1 MRRYS
6 PSLWLGVFL
15 LAGHG
20 CVSSEVDPRITVE
33 ATPELTGIVAQSVNA
48 SEFWQE
54 YFDELGGSGEPLVRF
69 ALAMNRRVTSRTTGG
84 DYDPGV
90 VDVTLRATSL
100 RTGTTLVEKEA
111 TVDIDPVIFGRF
123 DESMTRDDIQ
133 RKAFESTERKI
144 HMHVELWV
152 NVAAL
157 RAMAEEGPAG
167 SAFLPFL
174 EKTARNPW
182 GEHIPDEANTAIRR
196 IRGGN

>member
-1 MRRYS
+1 MRCWHWIAAG
-6 PSLWLGVFL
+6 SLFFS
-15 LAGHG
+15 G
-20 CVSSEVDPRITVE
+20 CVSSRVDPRITVD
-33 ATPELTGIVAQSVNA
+33 ATPELTAIVAQCVNA

-54 YFDELGGSGEPLVRF
+54 YFDELGDSGQPLVHF
-69 ALAMNRRVTSRTTGG
+69 SLAMDRRVTERTTGG

-90 VDVTLRATSL
+90 VDFTLRARSL
-100 RTGTTLVEKEA
+100 RTGTSLVEKEA
-111 TVDIDPVIFGRF
+111 IVDIDPVIFGRF

-133 RKAFESTERKI
+133 RKAFEATERKI

-157 RAMAEEGPAG
+157 RAMADEGPAG

-174 EKTARNPW
+174 EKAADNPW

-196 IRGGN
+196 IRGGP